1 VHRGRETYTRRV
13 RSIDLNADLG
23 EECADD
29 AAMLEIVTTANVAAG
44 AHAGGGEVLD
54 ATVRAAQ
61 SAGVAIGA
69 HPAYADRPGF
79 GRISR
84 WVDHDPASLRELVRE
99 QIRGVARVCEEQ
111 GARLVHVKAHGAMYH
126 DAASQAVIAEAFHA
140 AVTDCSHELGYPL
153 AVMGPPEGHLRLACP
168 SDIPYLPEAFAD
180 RTYRAD
186 GSLVPRAEPGA
197 VLHDLQ
203 QVVEQAL
210 MIAVH
215 GQVRSVDGGD
225 VTVDART
232 LCVHGDTPGSVAL
245 AQAVRAGLEAEG
257 VRVACS
263 ATS

>member
-1 VHRGRETYTRRV
+1 MQRGHETYTRRV

-54 ATVRAAQ
+54 TTVRAALA
-61 SAGVAIGA
+61 AGVSIGA
-69 HPAYADRPGF
+69 HPAYADRAGF

-84 WVDHDPASLRELVRE
+84 WADHDPSSLRELVLE
-99 QIRGVARVCEEQ
+99 QIRGVARACEAQ
-111 GARLVHVKAHGAMYH
+111 GARLAHVKAHGAMYH
-126 DAASQAVIAEAFHA
+126 DAASQAVIAEAFLA
-140 AVTDCSHELGYPL
+140 AVTDGSDELGYPL
-153 AVMGPPEGHLRLACP
+153 AVMGPPEGRLRLACP
-168 SDIPYLPEAFAD
+168 ADIPYLPEAFAD

-197 VLHDLQ
+197 VLNDPER
-203 QVVEQAL
+203 VVEQAL

-215 GQVRSVDGGD
+215 GQVRTADGGA

-257 VRVACS
+257 VQVSSS
-263 ATS
+263 APA